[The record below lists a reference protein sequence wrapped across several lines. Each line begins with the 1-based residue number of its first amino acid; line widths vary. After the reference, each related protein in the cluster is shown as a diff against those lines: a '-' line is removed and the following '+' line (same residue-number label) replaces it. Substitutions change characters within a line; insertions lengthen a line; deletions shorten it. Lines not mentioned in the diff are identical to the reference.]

1 MPDRESEKKTARLEP
16 ELRDMKIEEGTPPQR
31 AEGESVGAA
40 REKVEDDRLGR
51 TPTPITIS
59 KLNSRSISH
68 SPVKQQNSASAASAA
83 PNGTEYEEVVGG
95 EVTLKMEP
103 GKVPKLSRTASHKI
117 VSRAPPLFFDLPDST
132 EDAKKTF
139 TVLPEC
145 TYGNKH
151 LGNTEHALECDCA
164 EEWDAIARVNR
175 ACGDDSDCINRATK
189 MECLDDC
196 GCGNACENQRFQRKQ
211 YANVTVIK
219 TDKKGF
225 GLRANVDMRAGDFV
239 FEYIGEVIDER
250 NFRRRMIQYDE
261 EGIKHFYFMS
271 LTKGEFVDATKK
283 GNLGR
288 FCNHSCN
295 PNCFVD
301 KWVVNDKL
309 RMGIFAERKI
319 KAGEELVFNYNVDR
333 YGADPQPCYCGEPN
347 CTGFIGGRTQT
358 DNATKLPHDTL
369 EALGIDDG
377 DGWDTAV
384 AKKPRKKKA
393 SEEDEEY
400 VNDLQPKSLEENG
413 VTKVMAALRQCSDK
427 WIAVK
432 LLSRIQQSDDEK
444 VGHRVIRMHGYE
456 ILKTTI
462 TTWMDDFNIVLQ
474 VLDILHKLPR
484 ITRNKIQDS
493 NIEVTI
499 EKLNGCGDERV
510 ENSAAKLLEAWGRL
524 QVAYRIPRVK
534 RDPNA
539 STPLRNDNHF
549 QRREKGRERSR
560 SRSKSPVLSA
570 APKGPA
576 TIAAPSGPRG
586 YNPPRPA
593 FFPRPPRHPRPAFNA
608 LPAGWFQAT
617 SADTG
622 ATYYYNSTGTTQWT
636 RPTLPAASQ
645 PPPPPPKARTH
656 EQNLQD
662 IISSI
667 TQNTTPTD
675 QRTSSATPQ
684 PTDEPKDA
692 KKSRSEKW
700 KKLPPEKQ
708 EKLYEVTLQPH
719 VLSVTTHY
727 RKKLDKDDVK
737 RLSKE
742 VAKKLVRGDYK
753 SGRVKDPTARLS
765 TKHENTVKKFVKEF
779 MDKAVKKKAERDK
792 EKAVRAEKK
801 ARDKAAGKVLEAET
815 PDTPNEEVKE
825 TKDDSDDE
833 MIGLSYDDDTGSH
846 QTSPTDSG
854 ELKRKRE
861 EESNFGSPKK
871 TRTEMPPAPPPPPPP
886 TDEMLLDMSLDMDER
901 TFSFGD
907 GPDLYQGEFAETTNG
922 TSLHGKSSL
931 STQVVTERI
940 RQSDEIVSAENV
952 SSPMQ
957 LATPPTTNGQEKG
970 SEFDKGNNGR
980 PPVIVHGG
988 S

>member
-1 MPDRESEKKTARLEP
+1 MPDRESEKKTAQLEP

-31 AEGESVGAA
+31 AEGESAGDA
-40 REKVEDDRLGR
+40 RVKLEDDRPGR
-51 TPTPITIS
+51 TPILITIPPKSQS
-59 KLNSRSISH
+59 KSRTTSQ
-68 SPVKQQNSASAASAA
+68 SPVKQQGSTVSSPEDA
-83 PNGTEYEEVVGG
+83 EHEEVVGG
-95 EVTLKMEP
+95 EITLKMEP
-103 GKVPKLSRTASHKI
+103 GKAPKLSRTASQKVI
-117 VSRAPPLFFDLPDST
+117 SRAPRLFLDLPDST
-132 EDAKKTF
+132 EDAKTTF
-139 TVLPEC
+139 TVLSEC
-145 TYGNKH
+145 TYGNKS
-151 LGNTEHALECDCA
+151 LGNTEHALECDCT

-189 MECLDDC
+189 MECLGDC

-211 YANVTVIK
+211 YASVTVIK

-225 GLRANVDMRAGDFV
+225 GLRANRDMRPGDFV

-358 DNATKLPHDTL
+358 DNATKLPHATI

-400 VNDLQPKSLEENG
+400 VNDLKPRSLEENG
-413 VTKVMAALRQCSDK
+413 VTKVMAALRQCSEK

-462 TTWMDDFNIVLQ
+462 TAWIDDVNVVLQ

-493 NIEVTI
+493 KIESTI
-499 EKLNGCGDERV
+499 EKLKSCGDERV
-510 ENSAAKLLEAWGRL
+510 ESSATKLLEAWSKL
-524 QVAYRIPRVK
+524 QVAYRIPRMK

-539 STPLRNDNHF
+539 STPMRTENHF
-549 QRREKGRERSR
+549 ERREKGRERSK
-560 SRSKSPVLSA
+560 SRSKSPVIA

-576 TIAAPSGPRG
+576 AAVPSGPRG
-586 YNPPRPA
+586 FNPPRPN
-593 FFPRPPRHPRPAFNA
+593 FFNGPRPPHRPRPAFNP

-617 SADTG
+617 SADNG

-636 RPTLPAASQ
+636 RPTLPASQ
-645 PPPPPPKARTH
+645 PPPPPPKSKTDT
-656 EQNLQD
+656 QLLQD

-667 TQNTTPTD
+667 TQNVTPSN
-675 QRTSSATPQ
+675 QRTTSATPQ
-684 PTDEPKDA
+684 PSDEPKEA
-692 KKSRSEKW
+692 KKSKSEKW
-700 KKLPPEKQ
+700 RKLPQEKQ

-727 RKKLDKDDVK
+727 RKKLDKDDIK

-753 SGRVKDPTARLS
+753 SGRVKDPTAKIS
-765 TKHENTVKKFVKEF
+765 SKHEKTVKNFVKDF
-779 MDKAVKKKAERDK
+779 MDKAVKKKVGREK
-792 EKAVRAEKK
+792 EKAARAERK
-801 ARDKAAGKVLEAET
+801 ARDKVTGKSVEADTPET
-815 PDTPNEEVKE
+815 PNGATKVDEDESDNEMLGP
-825 TKDDSDDE
+825 SDNEDA
-833 MIGLSYDDDTGSH
+833 GSN
-846 QTSPTDSG
+846 QGSPTDSSTD
-854 ELKRKRE
+854 LKRKRE
-861 EESNFGSPKK
+861 EEGDFGSPKK
-871 TRTEMPPAPPPPPPP
+871 SRTAFPPAPPPPPPP
-886 TDEMLLDMSLDMDER
+886 PPPPAEDMPLDMDDSN
-901 TFSFGD
+901 FSPMEEEGTDSSHEYGTHGVNGQGD
-907 GPDLYQGEFAETTNG
+907 DIAR
-922 TSLHGKSSL
+922 
-931 STQVVTERI
+931 V
-940 RQSDEIVSAENV
+940 ENFP
-952 SSPMQ
+952 SPMQ
-957 LATPPTTNGQEKG
+957 LATPPTTNGKESGRDFEKG
-970 SEFDKGNNGR
+970 DGNSR
-980 PPVIVHGG
+980 PPVEVNGG